1 MLKFNLQLLNIITL
15 SLESLP
21 SIMIRTQ
28 LFLTTV
34 YLYLLTVTL
43 MVVYPQFYDKPYIA
57 PGISFVLMI
66 ALNLLKNQ
74 LYAQY

>member
-1 MLKFNLQLLNIITL
+1 
-15 SLESLP
+15 
-21 SIMIRTQ
+21 MIRTQ